1 MKAIT
6 KFLAGGVAIAALA
19 VAAPAAAQFFPGMN
33 YPGYGS
39 PYGNPGYG
47 SPYGNPGYGAYG
59 YNQPGGSR
67 IAVSQCTAAVQQRLG
82 GYGGYGY
89 SYGNGGARVIGIN
102 SVEIRNNG
110 GYKVRGTAATGGG
123 YAYGGAPVQFTCNT
137 DGRGFVTGVRVDN
150 GYYGNGYGG
159 NGYGGN
165 GYDGQGYNNPYGVY
179 GYQRY

>member
-19 VAAPAAAQFFPGMN
+19 VAAPASAQLFPGMGF
-33 YPGYGS
+33 PGAG
-39 PYGNPGYG
+39 YGNPGYG
-47 SPYGNPGYGAYG
+47 GYG
-59 YNQPGGSR
+59 YNNVPGGSR
-67 IAVSQCTAAVQQRLG
+67 IAANQCTAAVQQRLG

-89 SYGNGGARVIGIN
+89 AYGNGGARVLGIN

-110 GYKVRGTAATGGG
+110 GYKVRGTATAGG

-137 DGRGFVTGVRVDN
+137 DARGFVTNVRVN
-150 GYYGNGYGG
+150 NGYYGQGYYGNGY
-159 NGYGGN
+159 NQGY
-165 GYDGQGYNNPYGVY
+165 YGQGYNNPYGVY